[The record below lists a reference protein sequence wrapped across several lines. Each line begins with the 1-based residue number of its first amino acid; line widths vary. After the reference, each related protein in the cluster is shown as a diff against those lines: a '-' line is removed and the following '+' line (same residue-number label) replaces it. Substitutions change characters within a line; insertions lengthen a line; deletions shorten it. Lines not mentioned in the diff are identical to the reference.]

1 MSRTI
6 LVIEDTELLRRMY
19 SDRLEADGYTV
30 VAAANGL
37 EGVAA
42 LRAHNPDLILLDL
55 VMPQM
60 SGLEFLEIAKADPR
74 TQNTPVLILSN
85 LGQDEDIQ
93 RAMGLGA
100 TDYLVKNDARPA
112 DVSARIGLIV
122 QASGTGRQTAAMRL
136 YLRDREGDADQLVQ
150 DAELPKRFWCPA
162 CEVEL
167 AIELVPDATREGWYQ
182 AHMVCPTCE
191 RSY

>member
-1 MSRTI
+1 MSRTV

-19 SDRLEADGYTV
+19 SDRLEADGYSV
-30 VAAANGL
+30 VAASNGL

-42 LRAHNPDLILLDL
+42 LRANSPDLILLDL

-93 RAMGLGA
+93 RAMGMGA

-112 DVSARIGLIV
+112 DVSARIGLIL
-122 QASGTGRQTAAMRL
+122 QHSGTGRKTAAMRL
-136 YLRDREGDADQLVQ
+136 YLRDREGDADLFVA
-150 DAELPKRFWCPA
+150 DAELPKRFWCPT

-167 AIELVPDATREGWYQ
+167 VVEMVPDATRDGWYQ
-182 AHMVCPTCE
+182 AHMICPDCE